1 MERRRLLPEEFLNY
15 VTKQISADEMRLWI
29 KTNNIRSE
37 KTELFFDF
45 IISLFYIIEE
55 TYLGDDVVITDE
67 QKEGHF
73 LWCWKKTIMDFTKEN
88 IEFKPK
94 GQHYSYFF
102 NFFYEGF
109 YKSEIDEKV
118 NKLKNFLKELFKLY
132 ELKTESELDMLSE
145 IYRIL
150 DNNLTVNK

>member
-118 NKLKNFLKELFKLY
+118 NKLKNFLKQLFKLY

-145 IYRIL
+145 IYHIL